1 MPEALL
7 FRCRVSNSIYND
19 EFYKRA
25 TRETGCRAYYPE
37 GVNEDDATR
46 GKGCWRLA
54 TIRENWAI
62 NSAEAWCIEEHD
74 TNGRK
79 AYVSYGSGNLID
91 DYKENKKYRYNCTLD
106 VRPPELSDFIV
117 SSSDVTNVTKEN
129 ASSICANL
137 GSGWRLPTGKEMNYV
152 FLNAGTNGLPNNF
165 FSDSYWGKN
174 EDGTFIV
181 ATMSDPDGG
190 ATTDELRNGRHTVR
204 CVKLR
209 YPPVG

>member
-1 MPEALL
+1 MGYWEEANWI
-7 FRCRVSNSIYND
+7 RTGIYND

-37 GVNEDDATR
+37 GVNENDATR

-117 SSSDVTNVTKEN
+117 SSSTDAVPDFNVVTYIISLPVFQFPRLNPTRPLFFV
-129 ASSICANL
+129 ASSYSIVIC
-137 GSGWRLPTGKEMNYV
+137 S
-152 FLNAGTNGLPNNF
+152 
-165 FSDSYWGKN
+165 
-174 EDGTFIV
+174 
-181 ATMSDPDGG
+181 
-190 ATTDELRNGRHTVR
+190 
-204 CVKLR
+204 
-209 YPPVG
+209 